1 MILVKGVEDAGVTL
15 LVGIPLN
22 TLPKWSDRTRIYP
35 VAMINLVILV
45 TRVHLPIP
53 LQFGWV
59 ST

>member
-1 MILVKGVEDAGVTL
+1 MLLEGTL
-15 LVGIPLN
+15 LN

-35 VAMINLVILV
+35 VAMIILVILV
-45 TRVHLPIP
+45 TGVYLPIP